1 MSSKR
6 ESRREPR
13 LDEHLA
19 AECTA
24 IDDETDITDATVTG
38 DFTATELYLVSVRQ
52 SRVEG
57 AFFTG
62 SRLIRA
68 SFADCVI
75 VDFDFSGVRFDDC
88 RLERVEF
95 LRCRVS
101 GVQATKSQFTDVALV
116 DCKADAASF
125 RMSVWE
131 RAEFRDCNLVESD
144 FTGAKLPGSRLDG
157 CDLAK
162 ADLTKCDLTG
172 TRLHRS
178 NLTDVKGGDSL
189 RGVIIS
195 SDQLI
200 PVALAVFAS
209 MKIRIEDE

>member
-6 ESRREPR
+6 EARREPR
-13 LDEHLA
+13 VDEDLA

-24 IDDETDITDATVTG
+24 IDDETDVTDATVRG
-38 DFTATELYLVSVRQ
+38 DFSATDRYLVSVRQ
-52 SRVEG
+52 CRVEG
-57 AFFTG
+57 ARFTG
-62 SRLIRA
+62 SRLVRA
-68 SFADCVI
+68 AFVDCVI
-75 VDFDFSGVRFDDC
+75 VDSDFSGVRLDDC
-88 RLERVEF
+88 RFERVE
-95 LRCRVS
+95 LRRCRVS
-101 GVQATKSQFTDVALV
+101 GLQATKSQFTDVALF

-144 FTGAKLPGSRLDG
+144 FTGAKLPASRVEG
-157 CDLAK
+157 CDLTK

-178 NLTDVKGGDSL
+178 NLTDVKGGDAL
-189 RGVIIS
+189 RGVVIS

-200 PVALAVFAS
+200 PAALAVFAS
-209 MKIRIEDE
+209 MKIRIDDE

>member
-6 ESRREPR
+6 DTRREPR
-13 LDEHLA
+13 LDEELA
-19 AECTA
+19 TECTA
-24 IDDETDITDATVTG
+24 IEDETDITDTMVRG
-38 DFTATELYLVSVRQ
+38 DFSATELYLVSVRQ
-52 SRVEG
+52 CRVEG
-57 AFFTG
+57 ARFTG
-62 SRLIRA
+62 SRLVRT
-68 SFADCVI
+68 SFVDCVI
-75 VDFDFSGVRFDDC
+75 LDSDLSGVRLDDC

-95 LRCRVS
+95 RRCRVS
-101 GVQATKSQFTDVALV
+101 GLQATKSQFTDVALF

-131 RAEFRDCNLVESD
+131 RAELRDCNLVESD
-144 FTGAKLPGSRLDG
+144 FTGAKLPGSRVEG

-178 NLTDVKGGDSL
+178 NLTDVKGGDAL
-189 RGVIIS
+189 RGVVIS

-200 PVALAVFAS
+200 PAALAVFAS